1 MKINFVNSL
10 NEFGTGVNCKQE
22 LPVKFCKFTGE
33 RCMTFCDS
41 QVSLGLFLILFYF
54 LLFW

>member
-41 QVSLGLFLILFYF
+41 QVFFGLFLILFYF